1 MSTLQKQSSS
11 GQGALRQRLSTL
23 TMVAMAFAIL
33 NTWIALAGSIAYILP
48 SGGPVSFT
56 WGFLFCVLCNLA
68 LAASLGELAA
78 IWPTA
83 GGQYH
88 FMYALCTE
96 KWKRPSSFFV
106 GWTNIA
112 GWLTVVTTQAFFAA
126 QLISAAAVMGSSGKY
141 QPAAWQ
147 TYLIFLAVLSFGTAG
162 NIWGNRILGRWND
175 LALYWSVLAVIIIS
189 IILLSTSEKT
199 DAKHVFTEFTNET
212 GWPDGVAWILGL
224 LQSALSLIGFDV
236 VLHLTEEMP
245 NPSRDAPRAMLL
257 AIVVGGVTYEPYSP
271 SKTVNILTLIVTHRG
286 FVFILVVLFCLTDP
300 ATVLASSTGMPI
312 VELFLQS
319 TKNRAAATILA
330 LMLSVC
336 FINGTSASITSAS
349 RLLYAM
355 ARDKGILFHG
365 YFDHIQKGLDVP
377 VRTIMFCYIFNILF
391 GLLYLGPSVAF
402 SAYVASCTIFLNI
415 SYASPVTALLIRGR
429 KILAQYQSNKT
440 PARMGRKFGA
450 VINFIAAA
458 FVIITSM
465 FFCFPAAL
473 PVSANTMNYV
483 CAVVGGFYLLI
494 GIYWLVYGK
503 SFQGPNFE
511 ELIGQPLQDMGSNVT
526 FDTQMEENR
535 SKN

>member
-1 MSTLQKQSSS
+1 MSSLKMDSHPA
-11 GQGALRQRLSTL
+11 QGALQQRLSTL

-48 SGGPVSFT
+48 SGGSVSFIY
-56 WGFLFCVLCNLA
+56 GFIFCVLCNLA

-88 FMYALCTE
+88 FMYALCTQR
-96 KWKRPSSFFV
+96 WKRSMSFFV

-112 GWLTVVTTQAFFAA
+112 GWLTVVTTQGFFAA
-126 QLISAAAVMGSSGKY
+126 QLISAAAVVASSGAY
-141 QPAAWQ
+141 EATAWK
-147 TYLIFLAVLSFGTAG
+147 TYLFFLAILSFGTVG

-199 DAKHVFTEFTNET
+199 DARHVFTEFSNET

-257 AIVVGGVTYEPYSP
+257 AIVVGGVTG
-271 SKTVNILTLIVTHRG
+271 LA
-286 FVFILVVLFCLTDP
+286 FILVILFCLTDP
-300 ATVLASSTGMPI
+300 ATVLGTPTGMPI

-319 TKNRAAATILA
+319 TKNRAGTTILA

-349 RLLYAM
+349 RLLFAM
-355 ARDKGILFHG
+355 ARDRGILYHG
-365 YFDHIQKGLDVP
+365 FFAHIQKGLDVP
-377 VRTIMFCYIFNILF
+377 VRTIMLCYVFNALF

-402 SAYVASCTIFLNI
+402 GAYVASCTIFLNI
-415 SYASPVTALLIRGR
+415 SYASPVVALLVRGR
-429 KILAQYQSNKT
+429 RILLEHQTNKT
-440 PARMGRKFGA
+440 PAKMGVRAGA
-450 VINFIAAA
+450 VVNMIAAT
-458 FVIITSM
+458 FVIITSL
-465 FFCFPAAL
+465 FFFFPSAL

-483 CAVVGGFYLLI
+483 CAVVGGFYVLI
-494 GIYWLVYGK
+494 SLYWLVHGK
-503 SFQGPNFE
+503 SFQGPDFE
-511 ELIGQPLQDMGSNVT
+511 ELIGQPLQAAGSRFTDVKRV
-526 FDTQMEENR
+526 EGER
-535 SKN
+535 VKA